1 MRIYSELDLNTFEA
15 WSGAV
20 NTLDRIRRE
29 GKCEELESVLEENY
43 PEGIDP
49 EGIDE
54 TELNDLLW
62 FKSETVYEWVD
73 LRTESQI
80 ESEIEEAKSELADL
94 EDGLKDLDE
103 DYNTD
108 CEDVSEIERERI
120 WIESYKDDHNSL
132 INNIAEIKE
141 NIAEL
146 EEELKEI

>member
-29 GKCEELESVLEENY
+29 GKCEELESVLEESY
-43 PEGIDP
+43 P

-62 FKSETVYEWVD
+62 FEPETVYEWVG

-94 EDGLKDLDE
+94 EDDLKDLDE
-103 DYNTD
+103 DYNAD

-132 INNIAEIKE
+132 INDIAEIKE

>member
-20 NTLDRIRRE
+20 DTLNRIRRE
-29 GKCEELESVLEENY
+29 GKCEELESALEEIY
-43 PEGIDP
+43 P

-62 FKSETVYEWVD
+62 FDSETVYEWVD
-73 LRTESQI
+73 LRTESEI

-94 EDGLKDLDE
+94 EDDLKALDE
-103 DYNTD
+103 DYNAD

-120 WIESYKDDHNSL
+120 WIEFYKDDYNSL
-132 INNIAEIKE
+132 INDIAEIKE
-141 NIAEL
+141 NISEL
-146 EEELKEI
+146 EEEMKEI

>member
-20 NTLDRIRRE
+20 DTLNRIRRE
-29 GKCEELESVLEENY
+29 GKCEELESALEEIY
-43 PEGIDP
+43 P

-62 FKSETVYEWVD
+62 FDSETVYEWVD

-94 EDGLKDLDE
+94 EDDLKALDE
-103 DYNTD
+103 DYNAD

-132 INNIAEIKE
+132 INDIAEIKE

-146 EEELKEI
+146 EEELKEV

>member
-43 PEGIDP
+43 PEGID
-49 EGIDE
+49 E

-62 FKSETVYEWVD
+62 FDSETVYEWVG
-73 LRTESQI
+73 LQTESEI

-94 EDGLKDLDE
+94 EDDLKDLDE
-103 DYNTD
+103 DYNTY
-108 CEDVSEIERERI
+108 CEDLSEIERERI
-120 WIESYKDDHNSL
+120 VLMVIMKMLTHMYPTDCLEHISKPKL
-132 INNIAEIKE
+132 ISIHYCPC
-141 NIAEL
+141 
-146 EEELKEI
+146 

>member
-29 GKCEELESVLEENY
+29 GKCEELEGILEESY
-43 PEGIDP
+43 PEGID
-49 EGIDE
+49 E
-54 TELNDLLW
+54 
-62 FKSETVYEWVD
+62 
-73 LRTESQI
+73 
-80 ESEIEEAKSELADL
+80 ADL
-94 EDGLKDLDE
+94 EDDLKALDE
-103 DYNTD
+103 DYNAD

-132 INNIAEIKE
+132 INDIAEIKE

-146 EEELKEI
+146 EEELKEV

>member
-20 NTLDRIRRE
+20 DTLNRIRRE
-29 GKCEELESVLEENY
+29 GKCEELESALEEIY
-43 PEGIDP
+43 P

-62 FKSETVYEWVD
+62 FDSETVYEWVD

-80 ESEIEEAKSELADL
+80 ESEIEESKSELADL
-94 EDGLKDLDE
+94 EDDLKALDE
-103 DYNTD
+103 DYNAD

-132 INNIAEIKE
+132 INDIAEIKE

-146 EEELKEI
+146 EEELKEV

>member
-1 MRIYSELDLNTFEA
+1 M
-15 WSGAV
+15 
-20 NTLDRIRRE
+20 
-29 GKCEELESVLEENY
+29 
-43 PEGIDP
+43 
-49 EGIDE
+49 
-54 TELNDLLW
+54 W

-108 CEDVSEIERERI
+108 CEDVSEIECERI

>member
-1 MRIYSELDLNTFEA
+1 MRIYIELDLNTFEA

-29 GKCEELESVLEENY
+29 GKCGELESVLEEIY
-43 PEGIDP
+43 P

-54 TELNDLLW
+54 TALNDLLW
-62 FKSETVYEWVD
+62 FESETVYEWVG

-94 EDGLKDLDE
+94 EDDFKTLEE
-103 DYNTD
+103 DYRTD
-108 CEDVSEIERERI
+108 CEGASEIERERI
-120 WIESYKDDHNSL
+120 WIALYKDDHNSL
-132 INNIAEIKE
+132 INDIAEIKE

-146 EEELKEI
+146 EEELKEV

>member
-29 GKCEELESVLEENY
+29 GKCEELESILEENY
-43 PEGIDP
+43 PEGI
-49 EGIDE
+49 INE

-62 FKSETVYEWVD
+62 FDSETVYEWVG
-73 LRTESQI
+73 LQTESEI
-80 ESEIEEAKSELADL
+80 ESEIEEAKLELADL
-94 EDGLKDLDE
+94 EDDLKALDE

-120 WIESYKDDHNSL
+120 WIESYKDDYNSL
-132 INNIAEIKE
+132 INDIAEIKA

-146 EEELKEI
+146 ERELKEI

>member
-15 WSGAV
+15 WSGAA

-29 GKCEELESVLEENY
+29 GKCGELESVLEENY
-43 PEGIDP
+43 PEGI
-49 EGIDE
+49 INE

-62 FKSETVYEWVD
+62 FDSETVYEWVG
-73 LRTESQI
+73 LQTESEI
-80 ESEIEEAKSELADL
+80 ESEIEEAKLELADL
-94 EDGLKDLDE
+94 EDDLKALDE

-120 WIESYKDDHNSL
+120 WIESYKDDYNSL
-132 INNIAEIKE
+132 INDIAEIKA

-146 EEELKEI
+146 ERELKEI

>member
-20 NTLDRIRRE
+20 DTLNRIRRE
-29 GKCEELESVLEENY
+29 GKCEELESALEEIY
-43 PEGIDP
+43 P

-62 FKSETVYEWVD
+62 FDSEAVYEWVG

-94 EDGLKDLDE
+94 EDDLKALDE
-103 DYNTD
+103 DYNAD
-108 CEDVSEIERERI
+108 CEDVSEIEREKI

-132 INNIAEIKE
+132 INDIAEIKE

-146 EEELKEI
+146 EEELKEV

>member
-20 NTLDRIRRE
+20 DTLNRIRRE
-29 GKCEELESVLEENY
+29 GKCEELESALEEIY
-43 PEGIDP
+43 P

-62 FKSETVYEWVD
+62 FDSETVYEWVG
-73 LRTESQI
+73 LRTESEI

-94 EDGLKDLDE
+94 EDDLKALDE
-103 DYNTD
+103 DYNAD
-108 CEDVSEIERERI
+108 CEDVSGIERLRI
-120 WIESYKDDHNSL
+120 WVELYKDDHNSL
-132 INNIAEIKE
+132 INDIAQIKE

-146 EEELKEI
+146 EEELKEV

>member
-29 GKCEELESVLEENY
+29 GKCEELEGILEESY
-43 PEGIDP
+43 P

-62 FKSETVYEWVD
+62 FELETVYEWVG
-73 LRTESQI
+73 LRTESEI

-94 EDGLKDLDE
+94 EDDLKALDE
-103 DYNTD
+103 DYNAD

-132 INNIAEIKE
+132 INDIAEIKE

-146 EEELKEI
+146 EEELKEV

>member
-29 GKCEELESVLEENY
+29 GKCEELESVLEESY
-43 PEGIDP
+43 P

-62 FKSETVYEWVD
+62 FEPETVYEWVG

-94 EDGLKDLDE
+94 EDDLKDLDE
-103 DYNTD
+103 DYNAD

-132 INNIAEIKE
+132 INDIAEIKE

-146 EEELKEI
+146 EEELKGI

>member
-29 GKCEELESVLEENY
+29 GKCGELESVLEENY
-43 PEGIDP
+43 EEIDK
-49 EGIDE
+49 

-62 FKSETVYEWVD
+62 FEPETVYEWVG

-80 ESEIEEAKSELADL
+80 ESEIEEAKSDLVDL
-94 EDGLKDLDE
+94 EDDLKDLEE

-108 CEDVSEIERERI
+108 CEDLSEIERERI

-132 INNIAEIKE
+132 INDIAEIKE

>member
-29 GKCEELESVLEENY
+29 GKCGELESVLEESY
-43 PEGIDP
+43 P

-62 FKSETVYEWVD
+62 FEPETVYEWVG

-94 EDGLKDLDE
+94 EDDLKDLD
-103 DYNTD
+103 
-108 CEDVSEIERERI
+108 
-120 WIESYKDDHNSL
+120 DDHNSL
-132 INNIAEIKE
+132 INDIAEIKE

-146 EEELKEI
+146 EEELKEV